1 MVIILQDL
9 RLGLR
14 SLAKSPGFAAVAML
28 TLALGIGANVAM
40 YSIVYGVL
48 QRPLPY
54 RDPASL
60 VLVSAQQ
67 DFAGERRASTFSA
80 QEISEWEQA
89 RTLRSLA
96 GYGATDLLALE
107 SADGTSP
114 LEGTFVSESFFS
126 TIGQPP
132 ARGRLLGKGDDLSPV
147 AVISERLARR
157 QFSGG
162 SAEAVG
168 ATLTLSGQVY
178 TVVGVAAPTFR
189 FPNDR
194 VDVWIPMGQAGQAGL
209 APRLNLPR
217 GGGVSFIARLKPD
230 ATLGQAR
237 SELEGRG
244 RRLASERSARGGGN
258 IPLVTPLLDR
268 IAGGI
273 RPALRM
279 LSVAVG
285 LVLLVAAANLAN
297 LLLTRHAARERD
309 LAVRR
314 ALGASGG
321 RLIAHA
327 LAESAILG
335 VGGCL
340 GGVLLAQ
347 SIVRT
352 LVWLEPASLPRLDSI
367 EVDAPV
373 LAFAVAIAALATLA
387 ASLGPA
393 VKASRQDA
401 AVALGASARIAG
413 NARAGRLRS
422 ALVVGELAL
431 SVVLLVGSTV
441 LARSLVRLLH
451 TDIGAR
457 SDHVLVARLDLSLG
471 RRLSE
476 AQERGLGAALVE
488 RVAQLPGVRS
498 AALGSALPPS
508 GRMIEVTLKDLPTAR
523 GVRPEYAINAAPTT
537 ADFFATLGIPLL
549 KGRLFDSGDDL
560 AHKRVMILSADA
572 AQDLFGGEPLGRTL
586 TLPTPS
592 HGSVT
597 ATVVGVVGNVKY
609 KGLAQGAEPTLY
621 VPFAQQPWPTAFL
634 VARTTG
640 EPGALAAG
648 LRRAIGEVDRES
660 GVVSVRTLDDVLARE
675 TAEPGFRTAVLSAI
689 AGLALLLAAI
699 GLSGVV
705 GFTVSRRTAEIG
717 VRMALGAA
725 RPDVMWMVLRE
736 GLTLGAV
743 GGAIGVGA
751 AAALSRFLGRFLFGV
766 RPTDPLSFLGAV
778 VSLILLV
785 LVASY
790 VPARR
795 ACRIDPTWALR
806 AE

>member
-1 MVIILQDL
+1 
-9 RLGLR
+9 
-14 SLAKSPGFAAVAML
+14 
-28 TLALGIGANVAM
+28 
-40 YSIVYGVL
+40 
-48 QRPLPY
+48 
-54 RDPASL
+54 
-60 VLVSAQQ
+60 
-67 DFAGERRASTFSA
+67 
-80 QEISEWEQA
+80 
-89 RTLRSLA
+89 
-96 GYGATDLLALE
+96 
-107 SADGTSP
+107 
-114 LEGTFVSESFFS
+114 
-126 TIGQPP
+126 
-132 ARGRLLGKGDDLSPV
+132 
-147 AVISERLARR
+147 
-157 QFSGG
+157 
-162 SAEAVG
+162 
-168 ATLTLSGQVY
+168 
-178 TVVGVAAPTFR
+178 
-189 FPNDR
+189 
-194 VDVWIPMGQAGQAGL
+194 
-209 APRLNLPR
+209 
-217 GGGVSFIARLKPD
+217 
-230 ATLGQAR
+230 
-237 SELEGRG
+237 
-244 RRLASERSARGGGN
+244 
-258 IPLVTPLLDR
+258 
-268 IAGGI
+268 
-273 RPALRM
+273 
-279 LSVAVG
+279 
-285 LVLLVAAANLAN
+285 
-297 LLLTRHAARERD
+297 
-309 LAVRR
+309 
-314 ALGASGG
+314 
-321 RLIAHA
+321 
-327 LAESAILG
+327 
-335 VGGCL
+335 
-340 GGVLLAQ
+340 
-347 SIVRT
+347 
-352 LVWLEPASLPRLDSI
+352 
-367 EVDAPV
+367 
-373 LAFAVAIAALATLA
+373 
-387 ASLGPA
+387 
-393 VKASRQDA
+393 
-401 AVALGASARIAG
+401 
-413 NARAGRLRS
+413 
-422 ALVVGELAL
+422 
-431 SVVLLVGSTV
+431 VGSTV

-572 AQDLFGGEPLGRTL
+572 AQDLFGGEPLGQTL